1 MTRSQSDVSLIKT
14 SSILRGLI
22 ISLIILLA
30 SSAFLGVIISLTNI
44 ASNSVNTIL
53 FALNYLA
60 LFIGGLV
67 ASYSAQ
73 NNGWLNGGL
82 VGVVYMAVIIL
93 LGSLWTPIT
102 ISLGLAARVVIGF
115 VVSALGGVIG
125 INAV

>member
-1 MTRSQSDVSLIKT
+1 MTRSQNNMSFIKT

-22 ISLIILLA
+22 VSLIILL
-30 SSAFLGVIISLTNI
+30 SSSIFLGVIISLTNI
-44 ASNSVNTIL
+44 TSNSVNTIL

-60 LFIGGLV
+60 LFVGGV
-67 ASYSAQ
+67 AASYSAQ

-82 VGVVYMAVIIL
+82 VGVIYMAVIIL

-102 ISLGLAARVVIGF
+102 ISLGLVTRVAIGF
-115 VVSALGGVIG
+115 AVSALGGMIG